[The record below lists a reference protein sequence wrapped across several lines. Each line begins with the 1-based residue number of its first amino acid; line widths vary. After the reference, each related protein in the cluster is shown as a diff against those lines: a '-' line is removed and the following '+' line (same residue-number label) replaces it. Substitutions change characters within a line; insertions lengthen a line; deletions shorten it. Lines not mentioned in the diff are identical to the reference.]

1 MLTPL
6 DRIAEDLGEGS
17 LLRLEPHGETLFRL
31 DSYPGNPIVTPQDLG
46 LTWDEDGELQIG
58 AVFNPGAEL
67 FDDQVVLTPRCHQ
80 RYRRKTY
87 FDAATKSEGTC
98 FENYVPEVWTL
109 RSEDGVH
116 FERGEAVLNGDGRSH
131 EDFVHGIED
140 VRIIKHGSRYVLVG
154 TGKLAPAQGCEPGAA
169 ESLDGDDRIAIY
181 TTDDF
186 RDITYC
192 GMVDAFNTRNAV
204 PLLDSVGGRHYI
216 LLRFHPDVHPDIHLD
231 VLEAGVDEFLHPN
244 EHRDAWAD
252 IYERHNETVLLEAD
266 RYPHE
271 REKVGA
277 GPQVIRTE
285 RGWLVL
291 YHAVGKIPAD
301 VCDAYGIAGP
311 IERGYSVGAA
321 LLAPDDPQRVLC
333 RTRQP
338 IYIPSKPYELYGDD
352 EYPVDIPAVVFPT
365 GAIVRGGK
373 LLIYAGAGDKYI
385 VLLSCGVDK
394 LVDYLTEYC
403 RVAA

>member
-6 DRIAEDLGEGS
+6 DRTARDLGEGS
-17 LLRLEPHGETLFRL
+17 LRRLEPHGETLFRL

-46 LTWDEDGELQIG
+46 LTWHQDGELQIG

-67 FDDQVVLTPRCHQ
+67 FNDGVVLTPRCHQ
-80 RYRRKTY
+80 RYRRRIC
-87 FDAATKSEGTC
+87 FDEATGRERIC
-98 FENYVPEVWTL
+98 FENYVPEVWML
-109 RSEDGVH
+109 KSEDGVH
-116 FERGEAVLNGDGRSH
+116 FQRGEAVLNGDGRSH

-169 ESLDGDDRIAIY
+169 ESPDGTDRIAIY
-181 TTDDF
+181 ATEDF
-186 RDITYC
+186 RDIEYC

-204 PLLDSVGGRHYI
+204 PLLQSVGGRHYI
-216 LLRFHPDVHPDIHLD
+216 LLRFQPDIHPDIHLD
-231 VLEAGVDEFLHPN
+231 VLEAGVDEFVHPN
-244 EHRDAWAD
+244 EHRDGWAS
-252 IYERHNETVLLEAD
+252 IYERHTETVLLEAD
-266 RYPHE
+266 LYPHE
-271 REKVGA
+271 REKIGA

-291 YHAVGKIPAD
+291 YHAVGEIPEN

-321 LLAPDDPQRVLC
+321 LLAPDDPRRVLC

-338 IYIPSKPYELYGDD
+338 IYVPSKPYELYGDD
-352 EYPVDIPAVVFPT
+352 QYPVDIPAVVFPT

-385 VLLSCGVDK
+385 VLLSCGVDT